1 MAQDTPEKSILEKL
15 AQTQTFHPAGAKL
28 FVPDWTL
35 DPGDVVTVTSK
46 KDVHDPDEEPTEY
59 KVPIY
64 SMDLTWNGKSR
75 LDIQSTGNQEREP
88 LSALRRK
95 EYQTGRRGYGMQKEI
110 EEETQQQYEHYT
122 EQTDAYRKEIYRVN
136 GVVYDSN
143 GNIVYQTDPV
153 TGEYILDNAGN
164 KIPVYNP
171 ESNGSIS
178 GQVIQSAQRMATI
191 IKQSGTVYEVFSE
204 TKQYY
209 EGDRVLYPDSNGTP
223 YKFINDHNPGPWKGD
238 GEHGDVVSLGTL
250 QSQIDNNTDNFNI
263 FYGDVNERLGTIEGS
278 QLWGDADELIA
289 INGKMRVDGN
299 KLIIEEGGG
308 LYTERTVSGRIVQ
321 SGIWDAGNLTAGTIV
336 QTINGTTETTIR
348 ADKVNLEG
356 YVTASYVD
364 TAVLLADS
372 LTSDNGYIGNIKAS
386 NINTGGN
393 INASGAVYGSG
404 IYITSTSEQGQT
416 IYTDLSNAVKT
427 IQKNNDAPDGQ
438 IGIKFNTFGNATWIP
453 INFNIADT
461 AKYKA
466 DVGISSVDPGN
477 WQYDSTEHKYYNPVV
492 ATAKDSTQA
501 NPDTMTANVFIP
513 DITLTPV
520 VNGLTYVGKVNAW
533 GPSVSGTVYA
543 AADELSLYLKEKD
556 NYVYITKTD
565 SDPVPVG
572 PNSNV
577 VARMEIQGGGSE
589 EDYNQGY
596 ADGQTNARAEISGI
610 ILNRTYTSY
619 SDNNLS
625 IKISGTPK
633 LVLLSNDD
641 PPVETERTGQRLDVD
656 TTMVVRTTNASLSE
670 RTFTNG
676 QYTITGTGGNVN
688 VDSVDG
694 VGGANIPVGVT
705 PLTFTP
711 TDALNSVNVVK
722 GNWTGT
728 TTRTIS
734 FTTDAPSP
742 NASAP
747 KSVTLSWNNG
757 DWVWAASDDSGN
769 YQKQIQVK
777 DGLSVAMTDYV
788 DMPDISVT
796 VDTPQQQESWWKES
810 GTYAYKYV
818 IPQIGATGYLSSDT
832 SHQHPLG
839 LWHNN
844 NIVIDPAK
852 AIEHGKNQVNVTR
865 TWDEYT
871 GSTTGAATLESGKT
885 YQLQVKKDGTNVV
898 DELYSVPAQA
908 SPTVNTW
915 GLTHQT
921 GTEYTYKASV
931 NVNGTSYE
939 SGNLNA
945 TEAYNNGWT
954 GAYQSVGIF
963 PTAVADLVPGGSP
976 ITIYAQAKATSGS
989 AKSNVASVQVKAR
1002 ALNLKD
1008 ETFRSNDT
1016 YTVPSGYD
1024 GYGTITVDVQGGGGD
1039 YYSTFLDKITLSNT
1053 DIGDSVQKYSI
1064 ANYSDGHRDSEA
1076 KTRVVIDA
1084 SAVYSAGV
1092 TAGIGGVVN
1101 VEKQPW
1107 DGNTCE
1113 FKPSAGEGTS
1123 ASVTITAEPTKVSLA
1138 SATSTG
1144 EIVLKDGSNQFAT
1157 KNLYLRQ
1164 RTLNGQNY
1172 VVLTDTSSIV
1182 SVGNVLAKYSASGG
1196 GGTGETRS
1204 VYNISD
1210 IVLNPADIGPS
1221 VVKYPTLYYD
1231 DETDDNTIP
1240 IYIDAS
1246 AVYRRGQ
1253 QDGAGISILDTYTTT
1268 IDSNNTTITLLPSEK
1283 GDYNV
1288 MASARVTVEVPVH
1301 EGVQGATLLASTDSD
1316 TAWGGWQLNDYT
1328 QLGKKYGFIK
1338 ITGKDQSTYSY
1349 GIDATDLWDSG
1360 VAEGAKAAGYQLT
1373 TVKVAESPVKYRAI
1387 NVPTGTAT
1395 VKGVTD
1401 VTAALYV
1408 RDNNGSVHLRGSAV
1422 SRYENKSMTLYY
1434 MDQSGTARPAGT
1446 GSWFF
1451 VSDKNVTELYR
1462 SGLGL
1467 SLVSNA
1473 TNTFTVATGS
1483 RSAFVEDSTGAYTF
1497 YSGRDVSN
1505 TYFIRS
1511 N

>member
-15 AQTQTFHPAGAKL
+15 ALTQTFHPAGAKL

-64 SMDLTWNGKSR
+64 SMDLTWNGTSR

-95 EYQTGRRGYGMQKEI
+95 EYQTGRRGYGMAKELDDSFK
-110 EEETQQQYEHYT
+110 EFETWQTQTDEVIGTYAAQFVDILGDGTNEGRLT
-122 EQTDAYRKEIYRVN
+122 LAETAIEQTASDATITAQAAGILLDEDGHPVLDERGKYQYDPNAANTTLTARINTNATNITTEVTRLDGEDSRLSGLIQTEAGKISQIVSAVGQN
-136 GVVYDSN
+136 GE
-143 GNIVYQTDPV
+143 V
-153 TGEYILDNAGN
+153 TA
-164 KIPVYNP
+164 
-171 ESNGSIS
+171 GSI
-178 GQVIQSAQRMATI
+178 I
-191 IKQSGTVYEVFSE
+191 
-204 TKQYY
+204 
-209 EGDRVLYPDSNGTP
+209 L
-223 YKFINDHNPGPWKGD
+223 
-238 GEHGDVVSLGTL
+238 
-250 QSQIDNNTDNFNI
+250 
-263 FYGDVNERLGTIEGS
+263 
-278 QLWGDADELIA
+278 A
-289 INGKMRVDGN
+289 INKSKDGSA
-299 KLIIEEGGG
+299 
-308 LYTERTVSGRIVQ
+308 TST
-321 SGIWDAGNLTAGTIV
+321 
-336 QTINGTTETTIR
+336 TTIT
-348 ADKVNLEG
+348 ADAINLEG

-364 TAVLLADS
+364 ATILTVNQ
-372 LTSDNGYIGNIKAS
+372 LTSDSGYIGNIKAS

-393 INASGAVYGSG
+393 VVASGAVIGSG
-404 IYITSTSEQGQT
+404 LYIGTSAP
-416 IYTDLSNAVKT
+416 YTDVSTAVAAIRKKT
-427 IQKNNDAPDGQ
+427 TGLADGE
-438 IGIKFNTFGNATWIP
+438 IGFEYHTLGSSTWSSV
-453 INFNIADT
+453 NFNIADT
-461 AKYKA
+461 AFYKKR
-466 DVGISSVDPGN
+466 VGISSVNPGN

-492 ATAKDSTQA
+492 ATAKDSTQEKQ
-501 NPDTMTANVFIP
+501 DTVTANVFIP

-565 SDPVPVG
+565 SDPVTVG

-589 EDYNQGY
+589 EDYAAGY
-596 ADGQTNARAEISGI
+596 TDGQENVNGLIETITHPSGDTNYLAN
-610 ILNRTYTSY
+610 ILNIDVTA
-619 SDNNLS
+619 
-625 IKISGTPK
+625 TPQLELK
-633 LVLLSNDD
+633 SNDT
-641 PPVETERTGQRLDVD
+641 PPIISYITGRTNPGRVTPLTD
-656 TTMVVRTTNASLSE
+656 TIQLPVVVTPATLSE
-670 RTFTNG
+670 GAYTNG

-688 VDSVDG
+688 VDGS
-694 VGGANIPVGVT
+694 GGTNIPVGVT

-711 TDALNSVNVVK
+711 TDALNSVNVIK
-722 GNWTGT
+722 GSWTGT
-728 TTRTIS
+728 TTRTIE

-757 DWVWAASDDSGN
+757 DWVWTASDDSGN

-777 DGLSVAMTDYV
+777 DGSSVAMTDYV
-788 DMPDISVT
+788 DLPDTKVVVT
-796 VDTPQQQESWWKES
+796 SPGQQQASWWKRTGS
-810 GTYAYKYV
+810 NAYKYV
-818 IPQIGATGYLSSDT
+818 VPASTAADYLSSD
-832 SHQHPLG
+832 SSNQHVLANG
-839 LWHNN
+839 TGEQT
-844 NIVIDPAK
+844 IIDPSE
-852 AIEHGKNQVNVTR
+852 AILHGKSQVSVTR

-871 GSTTGAATLESGKT
+871 GSTTGATPLESGKT
-885 YQLQVKKDGTNVV
+885 YQLQVKKDGTNVY

-908 SPTVNTW
+908 TPTVNSW
-915 GLTHQT
+915 SLTHQT
-921 GTEYTYKASV
+921 GTDYTYNASV
-931 NVNGTSYE
+931 KVNGTTYTSE
-939 SGNLNA
+939 SLNA

-1002 ALNLKD
+1002 ALNLKN
-1008 ETFRSNDT
+1008 ETFSTNNT

-1039 YYSTFLDKITLSNT
+1039 YYSTFLDKITLSNE
-1053 DIGDSVQKYSI
+1053 DIGDSVQKYSV

-1092 TAGIGGVVN
+1092 TAGLGGVVN

-1157 KNLYLRQ
+1157 KNLYLRS

-1196 GGTGETRS
+1196 GTGETRS

-1210 IVLNPADIGPS
+1210 IVLSPEDIGPS

-1253 QDGAGISILDTYTTT
+1253 QDGAGISILDNYSTT
-1268 IDSNNTTITLLPSEK
+1268 IDSNNTTVTLLPSEK

-1288 MASARVTVEVPVH
+1288 MASASVRVSVPPVYRIAQNLAQTIVLPATH
-1301 EGVQGATLLASTDSD
+1301 TGIATINNNQVKYDLGPDTGNFPVVIDASAVFNAGVSEGAGVQIEQT
-1316 TAWGGWQLNDYT
+1316 
-1328 QLGKKYGFIK
+1328 K
-1338 ITGKDQSTYSY
+1338 SY
-1349 GIDATDLWDSG
+1349 GSTVTETGTYTINPSSGYAAMKKATFS
-1360 VAEGAKAAGYQLT
+1360 V
-1373 TVKVAESPVKYRAI
+1373 R
-1387 NVPTGTAT
+1387 VPTVPRIQQTLAYGTASIGTHT
-1395 VKGVTD
+1395 VYPDEDYDAMQKV
-1401 VTAALYV
+1401 
-1408 RDNNGSVHLRGSAV
+1408 
-1422 SRYENKSMTLYY
+1422 
-1434 MDQSGTARPAGT
+1434 
-1446 GSWFF
+1446 
-1451 VSDKNVTELYR
+1451 
-1462 SGLGL
+1462 
-1467 SLVSNA
+1467 
-1473 TNTFTVATGS
+1473 TFTVPNVTVDTQRNQPTTGVTTTNIRVGNNIKVIVKFGNATIHQQIF
-1483 RSAFVEDSTGAYTF
+1483 AAT
-1497 YSGRDVSN
+1497 N
-1505 TYFIRS
+1505 
-1511 N
+1511 

>member
-46 KDVHDPDEEPTEY
+46 KDVHDPDEDPTEY

-64 SMDLTWNGKSR
+64 SMDLTWNGTSR

-95 EYQTGRRGYGMQKEI
+95 EYQTGRRGYGMAKELDDSFK
-110 EEETQQQYEHYT
+110 EFETWQTQTDEVIGTYAAQFVDILGDGTNEGRLT
-122 EQTDAYRKEIYRVN
+122 LAETAIEQTASDATITAQAAGILLDEDGHPVLDERGKYQYDPNAANTTLTARINTNATNITTEVTRLDGEDSRLSGLIQTEAGKISQIVSAVGQNGEVTAGSIILAIN
-136 GVVYDSN
+136 KSKDGSATSTATITADAINLEGVVTAVFLDSRMA
-143 GNIVYQTDPV
+143 NIENLFSK
-153 TGEYILDNAGN
+153 TGYSESITVQKSVNAGN
-164 KIPVYNP
+164 VYTENLYIGDSLDNVQIHTYP
-171 ESNGSIS
+171 IYL
-178 GQVIQSAQRMATI
+178 M
-191 IKQSGTVYEVFSE
+191 GT
-204 TKQYY
+204 
-209 EGDRVLYPDSNGTP
+209 GTTAL
-223 YKFINDHNPGPWKGD
+223 D
-238 GEHGDVVSLGTL
+238 GITAAVVSQNSYMDLRHSHAITITPMSGDDEGKIQIQLGAAVT
-250 QSQIDNNTDNFNI
+250 TDSS
-263 FYGDVNERLGTIEGS
+263 D
-278 QLWGDADELIA
+278 
-289 INGKMRVDGN
+289 
-299 KLIIEEGGG
+299 
-308 LYTERTVSGRIVQ
+308 RI
-321 SGIWDAGNLTAGTIV
+321 
-336 QTINGTTETTIR
+336 
-348 ADKVNLEG
+348 K
-356 YVTASYVD
+356 
-364 TAVLLADS
+364 
-372 LTSDNGYIGNIKAS
+372 
-386 NINTGGN
+386 
-393 INASGAVYGSG
+393 
-404 IYITSTSEQGQT
+404 
-416 IYTDLSNAVKT
+416 
-427 IQKNNDAPDGQ
+427 
-438 IGIKFNTFGNATWIP
+438 
-453 INFNIADT
+453 NFNIADT
-461 AKYKA
+461 AFYKKR
-466 DVGISSVDPGN
+466 VGISSVDPGN
-477 WQYDSTEHKYYNPVV
+477 WQYDSTEHKYYNPVA

-501 NPDTMTANVFIP
+501 NPDTVTANVFIP

-565 SDPVPVG
+565 SDPVTVG

-577 VARMEIQGGGSE
+577 VARMEIQGGSGVDPKVSKSSWVNGSTTFTAGTSGQSSIPVSLSVVPSTSWSAATVPVNPTFRIDDGQNSTGLTCTFRLQVDN
-589 EDYNQGY
+589 DYVYVKSNADNPVIGTNVLARQTNTAY
-596 ADGQTNARAEISGI
+596 ADGQRSVSADFIN
-610 ILNRTYTSY
+610 
-619 SDNNLS
+619 
-625 IKISGTPK
+625 
-633 LVLLSNDD
+633 
-641 PPVETERTGQRLDVD
+641 VETQSAV
-656 TTMVVRTTNASLSE
+656 TTLQAGDYGL
-670 RTFTNG
+670 
-676 QYTITGTGGNVN
+676 Y
-688 VDSVDG
+688 
-694 VGGANIPVGVT
+694 
-705 PLTFTP
+705 
-711 TDALNSVNVVK
+711 
-722 GNWTGT
+722 
-728 TTRTIS
+728 RTI
-734 FTTDAPSP
+734 
-742 NASAP
+742 
-747 KSVTLSWNNG
+747 
-757 DWVWAASDDSGN
+757 
-769 YQKQIQVK
+769 
-777 DGLSVAMTDYV
+777 
-788 DMPDISVT
+788 
-796 VDTPQQQESWWKES
+796 
-810 GTYAYKYV
+810 
-818 IPQIGATGYLSSDT
+818 
-832 SHQHPLG
+832 
-839 LWHNN
+839 
-844 NIVIDPAK
+844 
-852 AIEHGKNQVNVTR
+852 
-865 TWDEYT
+865 
-871 GSTTGAATLESGKT
+871 
-885 YQLQVKKDGTNVV
+885 
-898 DELYSVPAQA
+898 
-908 SPTVNTW
+908 
-915 GLTHQT
+915 
-921 GTEYTYKASV
+921 
-931 NVNGTSYE
+931 NGTAETNPIRY
-939 SGNLNA
+939 
-945 TEAYNNGWT
+945 YR
-954 GAYQSVGIF
+954 
-963 PTAVADLVPGGSP
+963 VAAGGGS
-976 ITIYAQAKATSGS
+976 S
-989 AKSNVASVQVKAR
+989 
-1002 ALNLKD
+1002 
-1008 ETFRSNDT
+1008 
-1016 YTVPSGYD
+1016 
-1024 GYGTITVDVQGGGGD
+1024 
-1039 YYSTFLDKITLSNT
+1039 YYSTFLDKITLSNE
-1053 DIGDSVQKYSI
+1053 DIGDSVQKYSV

-1092 TAGIGGVVN
+1092 TAGLGGVVN

-1113 FKPSAGEGTS
+1113 FKPSAGDGTS
-1123 ASVTITAEPTKVSLA
+1123 ASVTITAEPTKVSLEN
-1138 SATSTG
+1138 ATSTG

-1210 IVLNPADIGPS
+1210 VVLSPADIGPS

-1253 QDGAGISILDTYTTT
+1253 QDGAGISILDTYTTK
-1268 IDSNNTTITLLPSEK
+1268 IDSNNTTVTLLPSEK

-1288 MASARVTVEVPVH
+1288 MASARVTVEVSVH

-1483 RSAFVEDSTGAYTF
+1483 RSAYVEDSTGAYTF